1 MVTNVPGAKAYRLIQ
16 KSDDGDGDAADD
28 DGHGDDDDDND
39 DDDDDDDDGGD
50 ADDDNGD
57 DDVDDDRGRVHTGS
71 YLTWCFVRIPSTDPR
86 SRCTHG
92 NGSESLPTS

>member
-1 MVTNVPGAKAYRLIQ
+1 MNEECDCNSMHTNIHAYILMDGQIYAN
-16 KSDDGDGDAADD
+16 DDGADD
-28 DGHGDDDDDND
+28 DADDED
-39 DDDDDDDDGGD
+39 DDDDDDDDGD

-57 DDVDDDRGRVHTGS
+57 DDVDDDRGRMHTGS